1 MRREHGIGIL
11 AIVLHYI
18 EYSVFC
24 KVFCG
29 TSKLSCVGK
38 HRSPCCEPVSRAAG
52 KKCREREEQL
62 CKACA
67 LQLYRVTDAL
77 QTEAAHK
84 QLAVPMCSQAKRVFK
99 ASALK
104 WRLPQAKHG
113 VVCSPAQLPLT
124 LRGSPPEQGIG

>member
-18 EYSVFC
+18 EYSMFC

-29 TSKLSCVGK
+29 TSKLSSVGK
-38 HRSPCCEPVSRAAG
+38 HWNPRCEPVSRAAG
-52 KKCREREEQL
+52 KKCREREEQV
-62 CKACA
+62 CKACT

-84 QLAVPMCSQAKRVFK
+84 QLAVPTCFQAKRVFK

-104 WRLPQAKHG
+104 WRLSQAERGVICSHG
-113 VVCSPAQLPLT
+113 IDI
-124 LRGSPPEQGIG
+124 QGISA